1 VSVSVTARTYASVL
15 LDIGREKG
23 LLDVFSEEL
32 AAFNECVRSENDF
45 SVFLELPGVDLEK
58 KKHFIEKVFSGK
70 TSSEFIDFICVL
82 IDNGRNN
89 ELEQIEEAYSEL
101 MDDEKKSIRVNMTT
115 GVAID
120 QTVRDSAAAM
130 LSKKFGKNVIL
141 EERVD
146 PSIIGGIVLRAGD
159 TIIDGSVSTRIRKLK
174 EKLLLTTIKGEAV
187 YEDKD

>member
-1 VSVSVTARTYASVL
+1 VSVSVTARTYAIVL

-32 AAFNECVRSENDF
+32 AAFNECVRSENEF
-45 SVFLELPGVDLEK
+45 AVFLGLPGVDLEK

-82 IDNGRNN
+82 IDNGRND
-89 ELEQIEEAYSEL
+89 ELVQIEQAYAEL
-101 MDDEKKSIRVNMTT
+101 MDEEKNSIRVNMTT

-120 QTVRDSAAAM
+120 QSVRESAAAM
-130 LSKKFGKNVIL
+130 LSKKFGKSVIL